1 MPEGIPYASSNVV
14 AGAGLEL
21 NYVGNHVYGY
31 SGGLAASST
40 AQTAL
45 NFTTGNEVIVGE
57 IQYNVPVRF
66 LNDGTGKS
74 GVCQINLNSI
84 VIAQLSGDNAS
95 RDAPTTET
103 MKIIIPPYT
112 VVEINVI
119 SAANDVNHL
128 CSVSLVGRIHK

>member
-31 SGGLAASST
+31 SGGLAASTSS
-40 AQTAL
+40 QTAL
-45 NFTTGNEVIVGE
+45 SFTTGNEVIVGE
-57 IQYNVPVRF
+57 MQYNVPVRF
-66 LNDGTGKS
+66 LSDGQGKS
-74 GVCQINLNSI
+74 GVCEIKMNGLL
-84 VIAQLSGDNAS
+84 IANLSGDNAS
-95 RDAPTTET
+95 RDSPTSET

-112 VVEINVI
+112 LVVMNVI
-119 SAANDVNHL
+119 SGTDSADHL